1 MNLGQFREQHPEY
14 RDVPDAQLAAGIYRK
29 YYADKMDESE
39 FMQRAGVKDSLADG
53 FIKTLQNFP
62 ERMQLAAG
70 GVMQSAEMPLRGV
83 AQFGTDLVEADGP
96 FDKFMAAAKA
106 VPSMLPAMQS
116 LFIGK
121 NPVAEKVAEAGRDMA
136 EGARQELEAN
146 QPVGLTGPEQFA
158 VDVARGVQDMGPAIG
173 AGLATRNPGVA
184 AAVMGGQ
191 VYGQTYADRRI
202 QGQDPI
208 KAGYA
213 ARFHAFAEA
222 IPETIP
228 AIRILRKGSPI
239 LRRVI
244 EGGLTEGGQEAL
256 TSALTQTYDARQL
269 EGMTLKEAIQGIDW
283 DQVLYEGAVGSAVGG
298 TVSTIVHPITKTNR
312 KKVIENAEEKLEDL
326 RPVWA
331 GLLTRRQLAEVSDE
345 PGIKNYVDLATEMD
359 SDRNQL
365 ITESA
370 EIAKRWESD
379 KGGEALADL
388 MHTATLM
395 EVDPSEDY
403 SPKVTREEA
412 IAEIKALRS
421 AMRAE
426 GGRKSPER
434 MERVKILTSQFKNEP
449 QRLEAHKKLREQ
461 FDSLPPESQ
470 QLFRDVRDA
479 YQDRWASVQLALE
492 QRIQRSKATDNDK
505 RTAILKLRRE
515 LERASEFGPYFPL
528 ARFGDYWVYGEKDGK
543 PAFSMVESRHDQREL
558 EREMAQRGYSNVKLG
573 KKIETAPSR
582 IAASASFVADISN
595 IITEAGGQGH
605 IADKVKDELWQLY
618 LHSLPDVSIHKNFI
632 HRKKT
637 PGFSRNALRTFAN
650 QMFHGAHQLARL
662 RYVDRLEA
670 QLDNL
675 REQAKTQKDSSRI
688 TDYINEL
695 EKRHEWML
703 NPTAAPWAQAASQIG
718 FGFYLGLSP
727 AAAAVNLAQTPL
739 VAFPVM
745 ASEFGYT
752 KTAAELA
759 KASAQFI
766 EGKGGIESTLN
777 PEELEAF
784 QELVRQGVIDKT
796 LAHNLAELAETEG
809 AILPGATGKVS
820 EVLSFMFHHAERFN
834 REVTSM
840 AAYRLARSKG
850 MTESEAVARARDI
863 TYESH
868 FDYSNANRAR
878 FMQGNI
884 AKVLLQFKQYAQSM
898 TYLLMRTLYQST
910 NGDAQTRTQARKKL
924 TGILGAHALAAGLV
938 GMPLFDAVMTAL
950 DAAHDLFGDDEP
962 WDAEAA
968 FREWLVEH
976 FGKTG
981 GEMIAKGPVSAMA
994 GVDLSSRVGLSE
1006 LWWRRPNRELEGRA
1020 IWQHALEQVVG
1031 PSLGIIPNALTG
1043 LELMREGHTARG
1055 MEYILPKAARDPLK
1069 AYRFHKEGA
1078 QTISGAPMVEDL
1090 TTGEVVGQAV
1100 GFTPE
1105 RLSERYAENS
1115 AERRLVGEAEN
1126 KRKRILNAY
1135 ALAVRMN
1142 DDEAM
1147 KKLDRRIEDFNQGVA
1162 ETVPSLIIQPKT
1174 LYQSLR
1180 NREKTREKM
1189 DHGNRL
1195 PKGFEGLDFA
1205 R

>member
-14 RDVPDAQLAAGIYRK
+14 QDVPDAQLAAGIYRK
-29 YYADKMDESE
+29 FYSDKMDESE
-39 FMQRAGVKDSLADG
+39 FMQRAGLKDSLWDG
-53 FIKTLQNFP
+53 FVKTLQNFP

-70 GVMQSAEMPLRGV
+70 GVMQSAEVPARGV
-83 AQFGTDLVEADGP
+83 AELGVELQEADSTLG
-96 FDKFMAAAKA
+96 KFGAAIKA
-106 VPSMLPAMQS
+106 VPTILPSIQNLWIGQNPAHEKIAETGRAMT
-116 LFIGK
+116 
-121 NPVAEKVAEAGRDMA
+121 ED
-136 EGARQELEAN
+136 ARQELTRN
-146 QPVGLTGPEQFA
+146 QPIGLTGPEQFA
-158 VDVARGVQDMGPAIG
+158 VDVAQGVTDMAPAIG
-173 AGLATRNPGVA
+173 AGLATRNPAVA
-184 AAVMGGQ
+184 AGIMGGQ
-191 VYGQTYADRRI
+191 VLGQTYTERRA

-213 ARFHAFAEA
+213 ARFHALAEG

-239 LRRVI
+239 IKRFVESTLS
-244 EGGLTEGGQEAL
+244 EGGQEAL
-256 TSALTQTYDARQL
+256 TSVLTQTYDAKQL
-269 EGMTLKEAIQGIDW
+269 EGMSLKEAVQAIDW

-298 TVSTIVHPITKTNR
+298 TISTAVHPLTQTNR

-326 RPVWA
+326 RPVWT
-331 GLLTRRQLAEVSDE
+331 GLLTRRQLAEVSEE

-359 SDRNQL
+359 ADRNQL

-370 EIAKRWESD
+370 ELAKRWESNKD
-379 KGGEALADL
+379 GEALADL

-403 SPKVTREEA
+403 SPKVTREAA
-412 IAEIKALRS
+412 IEEIKSLRA
-421 AMRAE
+421 AMRIE

-434 MERVKILTSQFKNEP
+434 MERIKTLTAQFKNEP
-449 QRLEAHKKLREQ
+449 QRLGAYKKLREQ
-461 FDSLPPESQ
+461 FENLSPESQ

-479 YQDRWASVQLALE
+479 YQDRWASVQLAIE
-492 QRIQRSKATDNDK
+492 QRIQRSKANDNDK
-505 RTAILKLRRE
+505 KAAILKLRRE

-528 ARFGDYWVYGEKDGK
+528 ARFGDYWVFGEKNGQ
-543 PAFSMVESRHDQREL
+543 PAFSMVESRHDQRAL
-558 EREMAQRGYSNVKLG
+558 EQEMAQGSYSNIKLG

-618 LHSLPDVSIHKNFI
+618 LHSLPDVSIRKNFI

-670 QLDNL
+670 QLDQL
-675 REQAKTQKDSSRI
+675 REQAKTQKDASRI

-703 NPTAAPWAQAASQIG
+703 NPTAAPWAQTASQIG

-745 ASEFGYT
+745 GAEFGYT

-759 KASAQFI
+759 KASAQFL

-809 AILPGATGKVS
+809 AILPGAKGKVS

-850 MTESEAVARARDI
+850 LSESEAVAKARDI

-878 FMQGNI
+878 FMQGNM

-898 TYLLMRTLYQST
+898 TYLLTRTLYQST
-910 NGDAQTRTQARKKL
+910 KGDPKTRTQARKKL

-938 GMPLFDAVMTAL
+938 GMPLFDAVMMAL

-976 FGKTG
+976 FGKEG
-981 GEMIAKGPVSAMA
+981 GAMIAKGPVSAMT
-994 GVDLSSRVGLSE
+994 GVDLSSRVGLGE
-1006 LWWRRPNRELEGRA
+1006 LWWRRPNKELEGRA

-1031 PSLGIIPNALTG
+1031 PSLGIIPNALAG
-1043 LELMREGHTARG
+1043 LELIQEGHTARG
-1055 MEYILPKAARDPLK
+1055 MERILPKAARDPLK
-1069 AYRFHKEGA
+1069 AYRFQKEGA
-1078 QTISGAPMVEDL
+1078 QTLSGAPMVEDM
-1090 TTGEVVGQAV
+1090 TTGETVGQAL

-1105 RLSERYAENS
+1105 RLSERYTENS
-1115 AERRLVGEAEN
+1115 AEMRLVGEAEN
-1126 KRKRILNAY
+1126 KRERILNAY

-1142 DDEAM
+1142 DAEAM
-1147 KKLDRRIEDFNQGVA
+1147 KKLDQRIASYNQGVQ
-1162 ETVPSLIIQPKT
+1162 EMLPSLIIQPKT
-1174 LYQSLR
+1174 LYQSIR

-1195 PKGFEGLDFA
+1195 PKGFKGLDFA
-1205 R
+1205 E